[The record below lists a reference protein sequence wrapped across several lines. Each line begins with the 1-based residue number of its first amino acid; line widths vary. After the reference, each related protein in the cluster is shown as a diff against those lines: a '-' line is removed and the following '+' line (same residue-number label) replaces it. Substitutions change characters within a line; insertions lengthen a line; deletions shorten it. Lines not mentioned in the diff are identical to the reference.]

1 MTQTP
6 FAPPCLIFL
15 PSLASN
21 ANGLP
26 VFAPVL
32 SAQKAISKDLETG
45 VVQINEDRCTGC
57 GECATACPY
66 GAIGYNAEQTMP
78 LNVTCAHID
87 ALKATGLLAPLY
99 APQQLSN
106 LVIEMTIS
114 RKQKQ
119 TAGMY

>member
-1 MTQTP
+1 MMKIDAQD
-6 FAPPCLIFL
+6 AVNALPPVPMAL
-15 PSLASN
+15 LAIMQN
-21 ANGLP
+21 KP
-26 VFAPVL
+26 
-32 SAQKAISKDLETG
+32 
-45 VVQINEDRCTGC
+45 
-57 GECATACPY
+57 
-66 GAIGYNAEQTMP
+66 MP